1 MHARRLF
8 SVLPSFFSIILGFC
22 LLFSGKFYI
31 CRCLPHTVVAAGL
44 LDPAQLIGPDQLFEV
59 VDLLPQDL
67 ALVRLLHEDA
77 VVLRLEDVLLREDVQ
92 ILVHSLFGALE
103 GLVGAQGHGA
113 AGIDQRVARDAGLF
127 VVGAAETAVDDHEAS
142 AALDGALAVFLL
154 HRHMAVDDMARARQT
169 ELCQN
174 AAAGG
179 FVVVPAIIGVLDL
192 RMGGGVCDIQP
203 LEGSHGAAA
212 K

>member
-1 MHARRLF
+1 M
-8 SVLPSFFSIILGFC
+8 
-22 LLFSGKFYI
+22 
-31 CRCLPHTVVAAGL
+31 
-44 LDPAQLIGPDQLFEV
+44 
-59 VDLLPQDL
+59 
-67 ALVRLLHEDA
+67 
-77 VVLRLEDVLLREDVQ
+77 
-92 ILVHSLFGALE
+92 
-103 GLVGAQGHGA
+103 
-113 AGIDQRVARDAGLF
+113 
-127 VVGAAETAVDDHEAS
+127 VGAAEPAVDDHQPS
-142 AALDGALAVFLL
+142 PALDGALAVFLL

-212 K
+212 KQG